1 MRTTVSAAD
10 RVEVSQAE
18 PVVGREG
25 FTGRGAAGVSTGL
38 GDAGGGEDGVGSSV
52 QISSVSQ
59 GSMPVAPPKSCVVST
74 QILMLLDSG
83 ADALLAKNERG
94 MYWGRCDRRTQTR

>member
-18 PVVGREG
+18 PDVEREG

-38 GDAGGGEDGVGSSV
+38 EDAGGGEDGADSSV
-52 QISSVSQ
+52 QRSSVSQ
-59 GSMPVAPPKSCVVST
+59 GSIPVVPPKSCIVST

-83 ADALLAKNERG
+83 GCCAACEKWVEAT
-94 MYWGRCDRRTQTR
+94 Y